1 TQVAMDTS
9 RARLK
14 EQPAKWFTLALGT
27 WPLATPLATL
37 EGLPTDWP
45 VFVLPLGTDQLQVFY
60 GVFPS
65 RKAAQ
70 RAGAANQANV
80 VSIGSLKN

>member
-1 TQVAMDTS
+1 MDTS

-14 EQPAKWFTLALGT
+14 EQPAEWFTVALGT
-27 WPLATPLATL
+27 WPLSTPLATL

-65 RKAAQ
+65 REAAQ
-70 RAGAANQANV
+70 QADAPNEANV
-80 VSIGSLKN
+80 VRIGSL